1 MSQLQGVETDG
12 CSDKGKKC
20 HNFQKAYIYS
30 SVQRTVMDDNM
41 IYVGDNRTY
50 YSAAIKVLAIF
61 LIILLVF
68 IAYSQ
73 GKQVSCTTTGAQSNE
88 TIFDKQEY
96 CAPICAAEA
105 NLYLNAYMEE
115 TIIMDG
121 FMDDWLAL
129 DLKTEHINS
138 SSYTLVK
145 HITPE
150 NLFMLFIP
158 TGKTPYKKSF
168 IINPQ
173 LRKSDNKEPNNMTP
187 WNLTIGPVGI
197 ATIENI
203 IPQDPNV
210 AVQTEDVPSVVY
222 GVVVEVKIPLS
233 SLGIEYGENKSVIT
247 LMESFGKDKS
257 AIAAFLME

>member
-1 MSQLQGVETDG
+1 M
-12 CSDKGKKC
+12 
-20 HNFQKAYIYS
+20 N
-30 SVQRTVMDDNM
+30 DNM
-41 IYVGDNRTY
+41 TYIDDNRTY
-50 YSAAIKVLAIF
+50 SSVATKVLTVLF
-61 LIILLVF
+61 IILLAF
-68 IAYSQ
+68 TAYSQ
-73 GKQVSCTTTGAQSNE
+73 GKQVSCNLESVQSNE

-105 NLYLNAYMEE
+105 NSYMNVYMEE
-115 TIIMDG
+115 SIIMDG

-129 DLKTEHINS
+129 NLKTEYISS

-158 TGKTPYKKSF
+158 GKTTPYKKSF

-173 LRKSDNKEPNNMTP
+173 IRSSDTREPNNLVP
-187 WNLTIGPVGI
+187 WNLTIGPVGF

-203 IPQDPNV
+203 IPRDPDV
-210 AVQTEDVPSVVY
+210 APQTEDAPLVVY
-222 GVVVEVKIPLS
+222 DAVVEVRIPLS
-233 SLGIEYGENKSVIT
+233 SLGIEYGENKTVIA
-247 LMESFGKDKS
+247 LMESFGEDKT